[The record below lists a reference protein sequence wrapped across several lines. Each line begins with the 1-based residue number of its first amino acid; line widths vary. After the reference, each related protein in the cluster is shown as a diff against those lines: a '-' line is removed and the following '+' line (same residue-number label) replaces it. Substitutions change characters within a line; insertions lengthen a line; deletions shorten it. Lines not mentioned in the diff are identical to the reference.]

1 MKKIIKGGT
10 LVNENR
16 IFQADILIEN
26 DPDFLHIRPSF

>member
-16 IFQADILIEN
+16 IFQADAYQTV
-26 DPDFLHIRPSF
+26 FLKKPGKMRK